1 LRIMSRMDYCDL
13 KEGDLHNPHEKMKK
27 FINSTINF
35 IDQINWHEVGQ
46 AIVKTVAFTY
56 TLGYC
61 LGLWVHRTNAQLSA
75 AHVAALGLK
84 PTATV
89 EEPTAVEPAPQQP
102 QPMAQVQAPVEI
114 AQLSTRQ
121 LMQLVGTK
129 RKISKKQLLAMY
141 AQVA

>member
-1 LRIMSRMDYCDL
+1 MDYFDL
-13 KEGDLHNPHEKMKK
+13 KEGDLHYPGSKMKK
-27 FINSTINF
+27 FINSAINF

-46 AIVKTVAFTY
+46 AIVKAVAFTY

-84 PTATV
+84 PTA
-89 EEPTAVEPAPQQP
+89 AVESPTLAAAPQPAPQQQ
-102 QPMAQVQAPVEI
+102 QPMAPVQAPVDV
-114 AQLSTRQ
+114 AQLSNRQ

-129 RKISKKQLLAMY
+129 KKVSKQKLLAMY

>member
-1 LRIMSRMDYCDL
+1 
-13 KEGDLHNPHEKMKK
+13 MKK
-27 FINSTINF
+27 FISSTINF

-46 AIVKTVAFTY
+46 AIVKAVAFTY

-75 AHVAALGLK
+75 AHVAVLGLK

-89 EEPTAVEPAPQQP
+89 EAPTLEAAPQPAPQQP
-102 QPMAQVQAPVEI
+102 QPMAPVQVPVEI
-114 AQLSTRQ
+114 AQLTQLSNRQ
-121 LMQLVGTK
+121 LMRLVGTN

-141 AQVA
+141 AQIA

>member
-1 LRIMSRMDYCDL
+1 
-13 KEGDLHNPHEKMKK
+13 MKK
-27 FINSTINF
+27 FINSAINF
-35 IDQINWHEVGQ
+35 LDQINWHEVGQ
-46 AIVKTVAFTY
+46 AIVKAVAFTY

-89 EEPTAVEPAPQQP
+89 EAPTLAAASQPAPQQP
-102 QPMAQVQAPVEI
+102 QPMAPVQVPVEI
-114 AQLSTRQ
+114 AQLTQLSNRQ
-121 LMQLVGTK
+121 LMRLVGTN

-141 AQVA
+141 AQTAHGTP

>member
-1 LRIMSRMDYCDL
+1 MDYFDR
-13 KEGDLHNPHEKMKK
+13 KEGDLHNPHEKMQK

-35 IDQINWHEVGQ
+35 IAQINWHEVGQ
-46 AIVKTVAFTY
+46 AIVKAVAFTY

-61 LGLWVHRTNAQLSA
+61 LGLWVHRTSTQLGA

-89 EEPTAVEPAPQQP
+89 EEPTLAAAPQPAPQQP
-102 QPMAQVQAPVEI
+102 QPMAPVQAPVDV
-114 AQLSTRQ
+114 AQLSNRQ
-121 LMQLVGTK
+121 LMRLVGTN

>member
-1 LRIMSRMDYCDL
+1 MDYFDR
-13 KEGDLHNPHEKMKK
+13 KEGDLHNPHEKMQK

-35 IDQINWHEVGQ
+35 IAQINWHEVGQ
-46 AIVKTVAFTY
+46 AIVKAVAFTY

-61 LGLWVHRTNAQLSA
+61 LGLWVHRTSTQLGA

-89 EEPTAVEPAPQQP
+89 EEPTAVAPAPRQP
-102 QPMAQVQAPVEI
+102 QPMAPVQAPVDV
-114 AQLSTRQ
+114 AQLSNRQ
-121 LMQLVGTK
+121 LMRLVGTN

-141 AQVA
+141 AQLA

>member
-1 LRIMSRMDYCDL
+1 MDYCDL

-46 AIVKTVAFTY
+46 AIVKAVAFTY

-61 LGLWVHRTNAQLSA
+61 LGLWVHRTSTQLGA

-89 EEPTAVEPAPQQP
+89 EAPTLAAAPQPAPQQP
-102 QPMAQVQAPVEI
+102 QPMAPMQAPVEI
-114 AQLSTRQ
+114 AQLSNRQ

-129 RKISKKQLLAMY
+129 KKVSKQKLLAMY

>member
-1 LRIMSRMDYCDL
+1 
-13 KEGDLHNPHEKMKK
+13 MKK

-35 IDQINWHEVGQ
+35 INQINWREIGQ
-46 AIVKTVAFTY
+46 AIVKAIAFTY

-61 LGLWVHRTNAQLSA
+61 LRLWIHRTSTQLGA

-102 QPMAQVQAPVEI
+102 QPMAPVQAPVEI
-114 AQLSTRQ
+114 AQLSNRQ
-121 LMQLVGTK
+121 LMKLVGTK
-129 RKISKKQLLAMY
+129 KKVSKQQLLAMY